1 MRRARGGGIC
11 VATSFLCTVLTFK
24 QLHTYVRTYPSM
36 LYSSEW
42 HASVAVCL
50 TKTSHSVDVF
60 PCPAHWLRRSC
71 SGRVS
76 SGHTLCHM
84 HHSLHF
90 QLCAW
95 GGHTKGML
103 QWTTH
108 SSYTAAHVRTYPI
121 LGDVFTSWALRGTYI
136 RMYTRTYEGCS
147 LVLIEP
153 FEWLYSPRPTWAGM
167 VKLNHV
173 FTCSLEHTWLG
184 KGTCTALFM
193 VCV

>member
-1 MRRARGGGIC
+1 
-11 VATSFLCTVLTFK
+11 
-24 QLHTYVRTYPSM
+24 M

-42 HASVAVCL
+42 HASVAVCV

-108 SSYTAAHVRTYPI
+108 SFYTAAHVRTYPI
-121 LGDVFTSWALRGTYI
+121 LGDVLTSWALRGTYI
-136 RMYTRTYEGCS
+136 RMYTRTYESCS
-147 LVLIEP
+147 LLLIEP
-153 FEWLYSPRPTWAGM
+153 FEWLYSPPTHMGWHGQTQSRIHLQSWTHLIRKRNMYCPFHGLCLSTCCVWTCPVMTRVCATDTAPGM
-167 VKLNHV
+167 YS
-173 FTCSLEHTWLG
+173 F
-184 KGTCTALFM
+184 
-193 VCV
+193 